1 MSCFGAVPILGS
13 WITGPIAQAAALLLV
28 DLTVLMIVS
37 ASISNDNDNDASIN
51 SATPFTAGSNTAILV
66 ANGAGIRERCD
77 PLLLP
82 EHSPHWHRRGC
93 RLLGVSTCLVGH
105 RRCWPDDDDLLT
117 PAPPSGSAADSAQSQ
132 WVRYASARCSMA
144 TTVTTSV
151 IR

>member
-66 ANGAGIRERCD
+66 AMALVFANGVILCFSPNTRRIGIGAVVASLASV
-77 PLLLP
+77 PVWLVI
-82 EHSPHWHRRGC
+82 
-93 RLLGVSTCLVGH
+93 GVVG
-105 RRCWPDDDDLLT
+105 L
-117 PAPPSGSAADSAQSQ
+117 
-132 WVRYASARCSMA
+132 M
-144 TTVTTSV
+144 TTTY
-151 IR
+151 